1 MTSTQDPFDMS
12 AGEVKDPSYPV
23 VREGKKRMEITEFN
37 KVTYQ
42 DKKTGKDAA
51 RLEVRLTLTEDDRD
65 TEGRTL
71 HKGWGYKE
79 TIFLNPNEY
88 NTMAEIVE
96 QASMPIKAAFGRDGA
111 KAHSVNSL
119 AADPTP
125 IIGKVVDVLVK
136 VKPEKDGRD
145 AQNAVK
151 KWFVDGK

>member
-1 MTSTQDPFDMS
+1 MQDPFDMP

-23 VREGKKRMEITEFN
+23 VREGIKQMEITEFK

-42 DKKTGKDAA
+42 DKKTGADAS
-51 RLEVRLTLTEDDRD
+51 RLEVRLALTEDDRD

-71 HKGWGYKE
+71 NKGWSYKE

-88 NTMAEIVE
+88 NTQAEIVE
-96 QASMPIKAAFGRDGA
+96 QASMPIKAAFGREGA

-119 AADPTP
+119 SADPTP
-125 IIGKVVDVLVK
+125 IVGKVVKVTIK

-145 AQNAVK
+145 AQNSVK
-151 KWFVDGK
+151 KWWIDGK